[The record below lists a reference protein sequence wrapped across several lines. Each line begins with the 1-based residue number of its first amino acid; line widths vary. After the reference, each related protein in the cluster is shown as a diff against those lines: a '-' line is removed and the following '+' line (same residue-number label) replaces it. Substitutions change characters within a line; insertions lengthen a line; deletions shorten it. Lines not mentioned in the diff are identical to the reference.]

1 MGQRSNDATMK
12 GAQTLPREEEYVGG
26 MEQSAIHTIN
36 LLHLDQISTSQFR
49 LKPSPMA
56 TSVLL
61 ELPSENDK
69 MEAAFQARKPS
80 TVKNSWRSDTYY
92 CFVL

>member
-1 MGQRSNDATMK
+1 MGQRSNDAALK
-12 GAQTLPREEEYVGG
+12 DVRIKLKKEEYANGTA
-26 MEQSAIHTIN
+26 QIAIHTIN
-36 LLHLDQISTSQFR
+36 LLHSDQISTSQFG
-49 LKPSPMA
+49 LKTSPK
-56 TSVLL
+56 SVLL

-80 TVKNSWRSDTYY
+80 TVKNSWRSDTHY